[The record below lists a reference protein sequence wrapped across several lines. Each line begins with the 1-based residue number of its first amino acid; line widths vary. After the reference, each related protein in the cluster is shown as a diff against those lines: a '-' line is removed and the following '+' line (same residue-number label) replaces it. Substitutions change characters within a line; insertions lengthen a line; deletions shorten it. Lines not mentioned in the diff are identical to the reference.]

1 MFVSPRTLFSHDFI
15 KIVMGWCYLKIKKQ
29 EKQTLKNHS
38 LNIENDAMYIEQEKR
53 KRNHV
58 NEYPY

>member
-1 MFVSPRTLFSHDFI
+1 MFVSLRTLFSHDFI
-15 KIVMGWCYLKIKKQ
+15 QIVMGSCYLKTKNQ
-29 EKQTLKNHS
+29 ERQTLKNHS

-53 KRNHV
+53 KKIHV

>member
-15 KIVMGWCYLKIKKQ
+15 KIVMGLCYLKTKNQ
-29 EKQTLKNHS
+29 EKQTLKNQS
-38 LNIENDAMYIEQEKR
+38 FNIENDAMYIEQEKR
-53 KRNHV
+53 KKIHV

>member
-15 KIVMGWCYLKIKKQ
+15 KIVMGSCYLKTKKQ
-29 EKQTLKNHS
+29 ERQTLKNQS
-38 LNIENDAMYIEQEKR
+38 LNIENDAMHIEKEKR
-53 KRNHV
+53 KKTHV